1 MAKIIYI
8 EDDDNVRYAIS
19 KLLTKNGHSVIEAT
33 NGFEGIELIKKS
45 EVDIVL
51 TDIVM
56 PVMEGMEL
64 IAHLVKEYPGLPII
78 AISGGPRF
86 GTTDYLTFATRMG
99 ATEILPKPI
108 NEEKLLEYIE
118 RHTS

>member
-78 AISGGPRF
+78 AISGG
-86 GTTDYLTFATRMG
+86 TTDYLTFATRMG